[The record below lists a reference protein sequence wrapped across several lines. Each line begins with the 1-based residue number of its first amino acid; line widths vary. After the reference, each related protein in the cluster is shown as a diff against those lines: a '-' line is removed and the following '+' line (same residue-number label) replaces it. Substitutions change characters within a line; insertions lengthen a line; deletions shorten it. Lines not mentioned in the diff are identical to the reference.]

1 MHREAIKKL
10 QEIVAVQKR
19 HKCDANK
26 IIIKE
31 TDKNA
36 TLNHVVIE
44 GVSGDVIAIELDR
57 IGLGDKT
64 FNDGYKAQK
73 SCDAVIFCEYEGEAY
88 ILILDV
94 KSSYP
99 SDEKYIAQ
107 LVGGDCFADYLV
119 SVLELFENIK
129 SNWIRRYFIF
139 HGSAEK
145 RTTLPNY
152 DGSLPKNT
160 KADKADLIYI
170 ENAGTINLRKLLHK
184 PPL

>member
-64 FNDGYKAQK
+64 FNDGYKARK
-73 SCDAVIFCEYEGEAY
+73 SCDAVIFCEFEGQAY

-107 LVGGDCFADYLV
+107 LVGGDCFADY
-119 SVLELFENIK
+119 VLSILERFEEIK
-129 SNWIRRYFIF
+129 SNNWARRYFIF
-139 HGSAEK
+139 YGSSNK
-145 RTTLPNY
+145 RTTLPQYEN
-152 DGSLPKNT
+152 SPPTNT
-160 KADKADLIYI
+160 KANKANLVPIANGESI
-170 ENAGTINLRKLLHK
+170 HLRKLLHK
-184 PPL
+184 PL